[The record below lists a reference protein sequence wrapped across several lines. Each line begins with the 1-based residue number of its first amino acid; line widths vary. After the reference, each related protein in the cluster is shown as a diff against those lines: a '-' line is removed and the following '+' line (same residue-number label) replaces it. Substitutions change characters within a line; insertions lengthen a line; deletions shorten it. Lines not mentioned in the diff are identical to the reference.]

1 MTPEQK
7 QFAYKIA
14 TILNDLHSL
23 ALHESFVRRYPKE
36 YLEEQLR
43 KTLDRPE
50 QEIYTSRARY
60 YTSIVTKNGSKY
72 NRY

>member
-14 TILNDLHSL
+14 AILNDLHSL
-23 ALHESFVRRYPKE
+23 ALHESYVRRYPKE

-43 KTLDRPE
+43 KTLAKPE
-50 QEIYTSRARY
+50 HEIYTSRARY
-60 YTSIVTKNGSKY
+60 YNSMVQKNGSEY

>member
-7 QFAYKIA
+7 QFAYKVA
-14 TILNDLHSL
+14 TALNDLHSL
-23 ALHESFVRRYPKE
+23 ALHESFVRRYPRE

-43 KTLDRPE
+43 KTLERPE
-50 QEIYTSRARY
+50 HEIYTSRARY
-60 YTSIVTKNGSKY
+60 YTSIVTKNAPKF